1 MKCLGGIAIAAA
13 VSLLL
18 LGASRAE
25 AGEPSERERV
35 SMAESRPLG
44 RWVGNIHQFEGFE
57 LITAE
62 TGSFSRTT
70 GEHITGQS
78 LYLSAYI
85 EGTDG
90 DYHAGFGHNPQQI
103 LIFRTMSGRLVVRFL
118 DWPCAC

>member
-1 MKCLGGIAIAAA
+1 MKYLAQIAIAAA
-13 VSLLL
+13 ISVLL
-18 LGASRAE
+18 LGASRPE
-25 AGEPSERERV
+25 AGEPSERERM
-35 SMAESRPLG
+35 SMAESRALG
-44 RWVGNIHQFEGFE
+44 RWVGNISQFEGFE
-57 LITAE
+57 LITAG

-90 DYHAGFGHNPQQI
+90 DYHAGFGHNPQKI
-103 LIFRTMSGRLVVRFL
+103 LIFKTMRGRVVVRFL